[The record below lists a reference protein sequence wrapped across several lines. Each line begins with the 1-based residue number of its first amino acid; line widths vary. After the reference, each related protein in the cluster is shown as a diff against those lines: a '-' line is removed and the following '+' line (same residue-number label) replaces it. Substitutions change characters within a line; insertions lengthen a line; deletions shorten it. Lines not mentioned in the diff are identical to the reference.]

1 MYPELYQYLLLNKEL
16 PLPGVG
22 TFMLERKTATG
33 DFPNK
38 KINPPAYA
46 FTMQGGSHLPDKG
59 FFHWLGQSLG
69 ITDREAIF
77 KFNDFAFDLKKQLA
91 DGNTITWNGVG
102 ILSRGLGGDVK
113 FSPIQELVIPEMPAQ
128 AEKVLREKAEHTV
141 RVGEEEKTAAEMV
154 EMLNQPE
161 EKKSYWWAWAL
172 ALGLLATVFLGWY
185 FSEHGLELSSTGNT
199 QQLVPAEKGPTYQL
213 LP

>member
-1 MYPELYQYLLLNKEL
+1 MYPALYQYLLLNKEL

-22 TFMLERKTATG
+22 TFIMERHAAVV

-38 KINPPAYA
+38 KINPPSYS
-46 FTMQGGSHLPDKG
+46 FSMQASSHLPDKG
-59 FFHWLGQSLG
+59 FFHWLAQSLG

-77 KFNDFAFDLKKQLA
+77 KFNDFAFDLKKQLS
-91 DGNTITWNGVG
+91 DGDTITWNGVG
-102 ILSRGLGGDVK
+102 VLNRGLGGDIK
-113 FSPIQELVIPEMPAQ
+113 FSPVQTSITPEMPVH
-128 AEKVLREKAEHTV
+128 AEKVLRNKAEHTV
-141 RVGEEEKTAAEMV
+141 RVGEDEKTAAEME

-172 ALGLLATVFLGWY
+172 ATGLLATVFLGWY
-185 FSEHGLELSSTGNT
+185 FSAHGLKLSSAANVK
-199 QQLVPAEKGPTYQL
+199 QLVPAETGSTYQV